1 MTDFTPRHR
10 QSNLSRRN
18 FLQIVGVSSITTLVA
33 AGCNVPPQN
42 RAASVNTVDNTTNSD
57 ADVDVELSLTAVES
71 TIAILPGKE
80 TTVWRYT
87 GEVLK
92 GEPSALQM
100 LSDSYLGPI
109 LRLRK
114 GQKVRIHFQN
124 ELLEESIIHWHGL
137 LVPEEMDGHP
147 KYAIGP
153 GESYL
158 YEFEVKNQAGT
169 YWFHPHPHGRT
180 GAQVYK
186 GLAGLFIVTD
196 EDEQVLDL
204 PVGEYDLPLVLQ
216 DRIFDVENQFVYQAE
231 TGGSG
236 GMMGG
241 MNHGQMGSGMDG
253 MMTQMMG
260 QLGDRILVN
269 GHPDATLDV
278 ATRVYRLRLLNG
290 SNARIYKLAWEDGA
304 PLTVIG
310 TDDGLLERPVQK
322 EYVTLAPGA
331 RVDLW
336 ADFSQDAVGMART
349 LHSLSFS
356 GVEMGDMMGMI
367 ESSSLAQGI
376 DFPILT
382 ARVVREDA
390 EGRTLPERLVAFE
403 KLDPTTAIN
412 SDNPRR
418 IELSM
423 QNMQWTLNGRLF
435 EMDAVAADEHT
446 QLNTLELWE
455 FVNVPGQ
462 GMMADFMA
470 HPMHIHGVHFQVVE
484 RQVDP
489 AYLAGWESVSAGYV
503 DEGWRDTVLVMPG
516 ERVRVLLRFGEP
528 GTFLYHCH
536 NLEHEDGGMM
546 RNLLVA

>member
-1 MTDFTPRHR
+1 M
-10 QSNLSRRN
+10 NA
-18 FLQIVGVSSITTLVA
+18 VA
-33 AGCNVPPQN
+33 DA
-42 RAASVNTVDNTTNSD
+42 TNSD
-57 ADVDVELSLTAVES
+57 ADVDVEFSLTAAES
-71 TIAILPGKE
+71 TISILPGKE

-92 GEPSALQM
+92 GDPLALQH
-100 LSDSYLGPI
+100 LSDAYLGPI
-109 LRLRK
+109 LRLHK

-124 ELLEESIIHWHGL
+124 ELSEASIIHWHGL
-137 LVPEEMDGHP
+137 LVPAEMDGHP
-147 KYAIGP
+147 KYAVGP
-153 GESYL
+153 GESYI

-169 YWFHPHPHGRT
+169 YWFHPHSHGRAGEQT
-180 GAQVYK
+180 YK
-186 GLAGLFIVTD
+186 GLAGLFLVMD
-196 EDEQVLDL
+196 EDEQALDL
-204 PVGEYDLPLVLQ
+204 PAGEYELPLVLQ
-216 DRIFDVENQFVYQAE
+216 DRIFDAENQFVYQAE
-231 TGGSG
+231 TGGASG
-236 GMMGG
+236 TMGG
-241 MNHGQMGSGMDG
+241 MNHGNMGGGMDD

-269 GHPDATLDV
+269 GHLDATLEV

-290 SNARIYKLAWEDGA
+290 SNARIYKLAWADGA

-336 ADFSQDAVGMART
+336 ADFSQDAVGTERK
-349 LHSLSFS
+349 LRSLSFS
-356 GVEMGDMMGMI
+356 GVEMGEMMGMM
-367 ESSSLAQGI
+367 ESSSLTQGI
-376 DFPILT
+376 DLPILT
-382 ARVVREDA
+382 AHVVREEA
-390 EGRTLPERLVAFE
+390 EERTLPERLVAFE
-403 KLDPTTAIN
+403 KLDPTAAKN

-423 QNMQWTLNGRLF
+423 QNMQWTLNGRSF
-435 EMDAVAADEHT
+435 EMDAVAADEHA
-446 QLNTLELWE
+446 QLNELELWE

-489 AYLAGWESVSAGYV
+489 AYLAGWDSVSAGYV

-516 ERVRVLLRFGEP
+516 ERVRVLLRFSEP

-546 RNLLVA
+546 RNILVA

>member
-1 MTDFTPRHR
+1 MTNFTPQQRPF
-10 QSNLSRRN
+10 NLSRRD
-18 FLQIVGVSSITTLVA
+18 FLQVVGVSGITTLIA
-33 AGCNVPPQN
+33 AGCSVPPQN
-42 RAASVNTVDNTTNSD
+42 RTPSASAVDNATNSG
-57 ADVDVELSLTAVES
+57 ADVNVELSLTAVES
-71 TIAILPGKE
+71 TISILPGKE
-80 TTVWRYT
+80 TAVWRYT

-124 ELLEESIIHWHGL
+124 ELSEASIIHWHGL
-137 LVPEEMDGHP
+137 LVPAEMDGHP

-180 GAQVYK
+180 GAQVYQ

-196 EDEQVLDL
+196 EDEQALDL

-216 DRIFDVENQFVYQAE
+216 DRVFDAENQFLYQAE
-231 TGGSG
+231 TSG
-236 GMMGG
+236 ASGMMGG
-241 MNHGQMGSGMDG
+241 MNHGHMGGGMDG

-331 RVDLW
+331 RVELW
-336 ADFSQDAVGMART
+336 VDFSQDAVGMERI
-349 LHSLSFS
+349 LRSLSFS
-356 GVEMGDMMGMI
+356 GVEMGNMMDAM
-367 ESSSLAQGI
+367 ESSSLTQGI
-376 DFPILT
+376 DLPILT

-390 EGRTLPERLVAFE
+390 EGRTLPEHLVAFE
-403 KLDPTTAIN
+403 KLDPTAAVN
-412 SDNPRR
+412 ADNPRR

-435 EMDAVAADEHT
+435 EMDAVAADEQV
-446 QLNTLELWE
+446 QLNELELWE

-516 ERVRVLLRFGEP
+516 ERVRVLLRFSEP